1 MLPRER
7 IYNALD
13 FKRVDKPGLII
24 DVSERGLYEH
34 GEKLRELFKTVEG
47 DFGPISDCPIPYPP
61 EGTID
66 INGNYHGFSTDPWR
80 VTWEYRIFKIQ
91 GHPYK
96 RPLDD
101 WNSFNNYK
109 TPLTPFPAKGTHD
122 FEESKSLIKER
133 MKKYFTILGWTSILQ
148 LMTGLR
154 KYDDVLAEIYE
165 DDININKLADLICE
179 YNEEEVAN
187 IIDLGVDAVQFADDF
202 GMQNTMLISPTE
214 FRRFFKPRFKKLI
227 KPVKDMGKK
236 TFMHCCG
243 YALPII
249 EDYKEI
255 GVDAIWPQIAVYNLK
270 EFASFCRSI
279 EMAVYIHP
287 NRAELMT
294 YGTPDDIKRTMY
306 EYIEA
311 FRPQEG
317 GSMFYIEIDN
327 GFPYENIKALV
338 DVLTELRK

>member
-1 MLPRER
+1 MTSRER

-13 FKRVDKPGLII
+13 FKPVDKPGLCI
-24 DVSERGLYEH
+24 DVSEIGLYEH
-34 GEKLRELFKTVEG
+34 GEKLRDLLKTIEG
-47 DFGPISDCPIPYPP
+47 DFGPISDFPIPYPP

-66 INGNYHGFSTDPWR
+66 NNGNYHDFDIDPWE
-80 VTWEYRIFKIQ
+80 VVWEYRIFKMR
-91 GHPYK
+91 GHPLK

-101 WNSFNNYK
+101 WDNFKNYK
-109 TPLTPFPAKGTHD
+109 APNSSYPAKGTLEFD
-122 FEESKSLIKER
+122 SLKSCIENR
-133 MKKYFTILGWTSILQ
+133 KKKHFTHLGWCALLEI
-148 LMTGLR
+148 MIAVR
-154 KYDDVLAEIYE
+154 KFDDVLAEIY
-165 DDININKLADLICE
+165 DDDLNVNKLADLICDYQQKE
-179 YNEEEVAN
+179 
-187 IIDLGVDAVQFADDF
+187 ISGMIDLDVDAVQFADDF
-202 GMQNTMLISPTE
+202 GMQNTMLISPSD
-214 FRRFFKPRFKKLI
+214 FRNFFKPRFKRLI
-227 KPVKDMGKK
+227 KPVKDAGKK
-236 TFMHCCG
+236 VFMHCCG

-294 YGTPDDIKRTMY
+294 HGTPDDIKRTMN

-317 GSMFYIEIDN
+317 GSWFYIEIDN
-327 GFPYENIKALV
+327 GFPYKNIEALV
-338 DVLTELRK
+338 EVLAQLRK